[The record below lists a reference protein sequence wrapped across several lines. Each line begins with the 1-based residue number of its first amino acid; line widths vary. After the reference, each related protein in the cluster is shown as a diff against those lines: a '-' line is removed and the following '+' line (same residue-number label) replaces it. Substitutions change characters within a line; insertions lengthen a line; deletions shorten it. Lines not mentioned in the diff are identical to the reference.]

1 MERALNAEEI
11 GRRLR
16 ELRGVH
22 RTLADVSDGSGI
34 SPQQVSQYEN
44 GQRIPS
50 AETVAKLAAYYDTS
64 IDYIFLGQN

>member
-1 MERALNAEEI
+1 MERVLNAEEI

-22 RTLADVSDGSGI
+22 RTLADVSDGSGV
-34 SPQQVSQYEN
+34 SAQQVSQYEN

-50 AETVAKLAAYYDTS
+50 AETVVRLAAYYDTTT
-64 IDYIFLGQN
+64 DYIFFG